1 MSMTLAPGERTGC
14 VRIPAS
20 KSQAHRLLICAA
32 LGAGETTVECD
43 GVSADIEATARC
55 LSALGAHMEAAGA
68 GRFKVSPITRAPE
81 GRCELY
87 CGESGSTL
95 RFLLPVAGALGVRA
109 VFHMEGRL
117 PERPLAPLDDVL
129 RAHGMSIT
137 RQGGS
142 LVCEGKLTPG
152 EYEISG
158 GVSSQYISGLLLALP
173 RLDAD
178 SRLTVTGTL
187 ESAGYVAMTED
198 ALRLAGIEY
207 EKHGQSYDIPGRQAG
222 RLPEACRAEGDW
234 SNAAFFLCMGA
245 LSRGGVTVRGLD
257 MASLQGDRAVLDILR
272 RFGAEVEPLCGGAR
286 VRRGALRAIEID
298 AAQIPDLVPVLGV
311 TAAAARG
318 TTRIIN
324 AGRLRLKESDR
335 LKSTAR
341 LIASLGGTAEEL
353 PDGLIIHGR
362 EALDGGSVET
372 WRDHRIA
379 MAAAAAACACRRAVS
394 LDDSRCVE
402 KSYPRFWEDYA
413 SLELQGEDKA

>member
-1 MSMTLAPGERTGC
+1 MTLAPGERTGC

-286 VRRGALRAIEID
+286 VRRGYLRAIEID

-379 MAAAAAACACRRAVS
+379 MAAASAACVCRSAVS

-413 SLELQGEDKA
+413 SLELQGGKA

>member
-55 LSALGAHMEAAGA
+55 LSALGAHVEAAGE

-129 RAHGMSIT
+129 RAHGMGIT
-137 RQGGS
+137 RQGGN

-318 TTRIIN
+318 TT
-324 AGRLRLKESDR
+324 DR
-335 LKSTAR
+335 KS
-341 LIASLGGTAEEL
+341 
-353 PDGLIIHGR
+353 
-362 EALDGGSVET
+362 V
-372 WRDHRIA
+372 
-379 MAAAAAACACRRAVS
+379 V
-394 LDDSRCVE
+394 
-402 KSYPRFWEDYA
+402 
-413 SLELQGEDKA
+413 

>member
-55 LSALGAHMEAAGA
+55 LSALGAHMEAAGE

-95 RFLLPVAGALGVRA
+95 RFLLPVAGTLGVRA

-129 RAHGMSIT
+129 RAHGMGIT
-137 RQGGS
+137 RQGGN

-286 VRRGALRAIEID
+286 VRRGALRAMEID

-362 EALDGGSVET
+362 EVLDGGSVET

-379 MAAAAAACACRRAVS
+379 MAAAAAACVCCGAVS

-413 SLELQGEDKA
+413 SLELQGDKA

>member
-68 GRFKVSPITRAPE
+68 GRFKVSPITCAPE

-129 RAHGMSIT
+129 RAHGMGIT
-137 RQGGS
+137 RQGES

-413 SLELQGEDKA
+413 SLELQGDKA

>member
-1 MSMTLAPGERTGC
+1 MSITLAPGERTGC

-81 GRCELY
+81 DRCELY

-137 RQGGS
+137 RQGES

-379 MAAAAAACACRRAVS
+379 MAAAAAACACRSAVS

-413 SLELQGEDKA
+413 SLELQGDKA

>member
-1 MSMTLAPGERTGC
+1 
-14 VRIPAS
+14 
-20 KSQAHRLLICAA
+20 
-32 LGAGETTVECD
+32 
-43 GVSADIEATARC
+43 
-55 LSALGAHMEAAGA
+55 
-68 GRFKVSPITRAPE
+68 
-81 GRCELY
+81 
-87 CGESGSTL
+87 
-95 RFLLPVAGALGVRA
+95 
-109 VFHMEGRL
+109 
-117 PERPLAPLDDVL
+117 
-129 RAHGMSIT
+129 MSIT
-137 RQGGS
+137 RQGGN

-379 MAAAAAACACRRAVS
+379 MAAAAAACVCRSAVS

-413 SLELQGEDKA
+413 SLELQGDKA

>member
-129 RAHGMSIT
+129 RAHGMGIT
-137 RQGGS
+137 RQGGN

-341 LIASLGGTAEEL
+341 LIATLGGTAEEL

-379 MAAAAAACACRRAVS
+379 MAAAAAACVCHSAVS

-413 SLELQGEDKA
+413 SLELQGG

>member
-43 GVSADIEATARC
+43 GVSADIEATVRC
-55 LSALGAHMEAAGA
+55 LSTLGAHMEAAGE

-379 MAAAAAACACRRAVS
+379 MAAAAAACVCRSAVS

-413 SLELQGEDKA
+413 SLELQGGKA

>member
-1 MSMTLAPGERTGC
+1 M
-14 VRIPAS
+14 
-20 KSQAHRLLICAA
+20 
-32 LGAGETTVECD
+32 
-43 GVSADIEATARC
+43 
-55 LSALGAHMEAAGA
+55 
-68 GRFKVSPITRAPE
+68 
-81 GRCELY
+81 
-87 CGESGSTL
+87 
-95 RFLLPVAGALGVRA
+95 
-109 VFHMEGRL
+109 
-117 PERPLAPLDDVL
+117 
-129 RAHGMSIT
+129 
-137 RQGGS
+137 
-142 LVCEGKLTPG
+142 
-152 EYEISG
+152 
-158 GVSSQYISGLLLALP
+158 
-173 RLDAD
+173 
-178 SRLTVTGTL
+178 
-187 ESAGYVAMTED
+187 
-198 ALRLAGIEY
+198 
-207 EKHGQSYDIPGRQAG
+207 
-222 RLPEACRAEGDW
+222 
-234 SNAAFFLCMGA
+234 
-245 LSRGGVTVRGLD
+245 
-257 MASLQGDRAVLDILR
+257 LDILR

-379 MAAAAAACACRRAVS
+379 MAAAAAACVCRGAVS

-413 SLELQGEDKA
+413 SLELQGDKA

>member
-43 GVSADIEATARC
+43 GVSADIEATVRC
-55 LSALGAHMEAAGA
+55 LSTLGAHMEAAGA

-81 GRCELY
+81 DRCELY

-109 VFHMEGRL
+109 VFHM
-117 PERPLAPLDDVL
+117 V
-129 RAHGMSIT
+129 
-137 RQGGS
+137 
-142 LVCEGKLTPG
+142 

-362 EALDGGSVET
+362 EELDGGSVET

-379 MAAAAAACACRRAVS
+379 MAAAAAACVCRSAVS

-413 SLELQGEDKA
+413 SLELQGDKA

>member
-81 GRCELY
+81 DRCELY

-129 RAHGMSIT
+129 RAHGMGIT
-137 RQGGS
+137 RQGGN

-379 MAAAAAACACRRAVS
+379 MAAAVAACVCRGAVS

-413 SLELQGEDKA
+413 SLELQGDKA

>member
-55 LSALGAHMEAAGA
+55 LSALGAHMEAAGE

-137 RQGGS
+137 RQGES

-198 ALRLAGIEY
+198 ALRLAGIEC
-207 EKHGQSYDIPGRQAG
+207 EKHGQSYDIPGRQVG

-311 TAAAARG
+311 TAAAAR
-318 TTRIIN
+318 
-324 AGRLRLKESDR
+324 
-335 LKSTAR
+335 
-341 LIASLGGTAEEL
+341 
-353 PDGLIIHGR
+353 
-362 EALDGGSVET
+362 
-372 WRDHRIA
+372 
-379 MAAAAAACACRRAVS
+379 
-394 LDDSRCVE
+394 
-402 KSYPRFWEDYA
+402 
-413 SLELQGEDKA
+413 

>member
-43 GVSADIEATARC
+43 GVSADIEATVRC
-55 LSALGAHMEAAGA
+55 LSALGAHMEAAGE

-81 GRCELY
+81 DQCELY

-129 RAHGMSIT
+129 CAHGMGIT
-137 RQGGS
+137 RQGGN

-198 ALRLAGIEY
+198 ALRLAGIKY

-245 LSRGGVTVRGLD
+245 LSRSGVTVRGLD

-379 MAAAAAACACRRAVS
+379 MAAAAAACVCHSAVS

-413 SLELQGEDKA
+413 SLELQGGKA